1 MHRKTRRLGAE
12 PAPLD
17 SSPRCTSAGSPSN
30 SKGFGCAGVGRGT
43 AAARLHRRRR
53 PWRTLFRRAG
63 PRRPDTRL
71 HQAQGGRIVPAV
83 VGTPWCSSRE
93 DFPSTHGGQGR
104 TGATSV
110 LPAPTASCGP
120 RPPRTLHSLQ
130 LTLENER
137 APPGTPPGCAVRRD
151 PAARGPRRD
160 GPRAGGAPPLAR
172 NMFSVMLACWVRPD
186 ARADGGC
193 TPTARGIVDETRR
206 WLFHALWRGFSLPL
220 SALGTAVSWPQ
231 ILKQVDSARAL
242 PCPRSTAG
250 LRSALPQRPWL

>member
-120 RPPRTLHSLQ
+120 RPPRTLHSLH
-130 LTLENER
+130 LKTRER
-137 APPGTPPGCAVRRD
+137 RRGPRGVRCGATRPRAVRR
-151 PAARGPRRD
+151 PARGRRPA
-160 GPRAGGAPPLAR
+160 PRAKHVQR
-172 NMFSVMLACWVRPD
+172 VMLACWVRPD